1 MDYIGQTEIID
12 EFRKGIRHDSLG
24 HAFVLTGE

>member
-24 HAFVLTGE
+24 HAFCVNR